1 MSQEN
6 MQQEE
11 SLVNRIVKAT
21 LETERKLRRQ
31 QVLHNTRML
40 MERYIDMQQHIDTAA
55 SEEDELDADVREQFG
70 GTGAYLESVRRSKVK
85 TALMLEN
92 IDRAME
98 ELRKECEGDGTG
110 YKYEAFRCHYIEGK
124 SYEEIAEA
132 QNCGKNTPA
141 RWSKELIRRMSIK
154 LFGVDGVEKY

>member
-1 MSQEN
+1 MNQERE
-6 MQQEE
+6 QQEE

-40 MERYIDMQQHIDTAA
+40 MERYIDMRQHIETAA

-98 ELRKECEGDGTG
+98 ELRKECEEDGTG
-110 YKYEAFRCHYIEGK
+110 YKYETFKRHYIEGK